1 MYCTTILLYK
11 EILHSDGVR
20 SNLAAPNQD
29 KTAGASIMSRAFSTI
44 TFTPAVRAAQAQ
56 YGSRE
61 RNMLFEED
69 SQERNA
75 IAEQERAFIPY
86 IDTFFISSVG
96 ANGWPY
102 VQHRGGPKGFLKIL
116 DDHTLGF
123 ADYAGNRQYISA
135 GNLMND
141 DRVMLIVMDFAHRRR
156 LKIWG
161 RARIIHDADEPEL
174 LARLQMP
181 GYRARVE
188 RGYIITIQALDFNCP
203 QHITARFTEDE
214 FAAMN
219 KTKEP
224 Q

>member
-1 MYCTTILLYK
+1 
-11 EILHSDGVR
+11 
-20 SNLAAPNQD
+20 
-29 KTAGASIMSRAFSTI
+29 MSRAFSSI
-44 TFTPAVRAAQAQ
+44 TFTRAVRAAQEQ
-56 YGSRE
+56 YGSRQ
-61 RNMLFEED
+61 RNILFEED
-69 SQERNA
+69 PQERN
-75 IAEQERAFIPY
+75 ELTERERAFIPD
-86 IDTFFISSVG
+86 IDTFFMSSVG

-135 GNLMND
+135 GNLMHN

-161 RARIIHDADEPEL
+161 RARIIHDGDAPQL

-181 GYRARVE
+181 AYRARVE
-188 RGYIITIQALDFNCP
+188 RGYIITVQALDFNCP

-214 FAAMN
+214 FAAIN
-219 KTKEP
+219 TIKEP
-224 Q
+224 K

>member
-1 MYCTTILLYK
+1 
-11 EILHSDGVR
+11 
-20 SNLAAPNQD
+20 
-29 KTAGASIMSRAFSTI
+29 MSRAFSNI
-44 TFTPAVRAAQAQ
+44 TFTPAVRAAQEQ

-61 RNMLFEED
+61 RNVLFEED
-69 SQERNA
+69 PYERSEISDQER
-75 IAEQERAFIPY
+75 QFIPE
-86 IDTFFISSVG
+86 IDTFFMSSVG

-102 VQHRGGPKGFLKIL
+102 VQHRGGPRGFLKIL

-141 DRVMLIVMDFAHRRR
+141 DRVMLILMDFAHRRR

-161 RARIIHDADEPEL
+161 RARIIHDDDEPGL

-181 GYRARVE
+181 AYRARVE
-188 RGYIITIQALDFNCP
+188 RGYIIAVQALDFNCP

-214 FAAMN
+214 FAAII

>member
-1 MYCTTILLYK
+1 
-11 EILHSDGVR
+11 
-20 SNLAAPNQD
+20 
-29 KTAGASIMSRAFSTI
+29 MSRAFSTI

-75 IAEQERAFIPY
+75 IAEQERAFIPN

-161 RARIIHDADEPEL
+161 RARIIHDVDEPEL